1 MAFTVLGGVAAGL
14 LVAAAVTAMTDTRAA
29 SNLAGGVLLGL
40 VGGLG
45 SSILRGGSRRG
56 RA

>member
-1 MAFTVLGGVAAGL
+1 MAFTVLAGVAAGL